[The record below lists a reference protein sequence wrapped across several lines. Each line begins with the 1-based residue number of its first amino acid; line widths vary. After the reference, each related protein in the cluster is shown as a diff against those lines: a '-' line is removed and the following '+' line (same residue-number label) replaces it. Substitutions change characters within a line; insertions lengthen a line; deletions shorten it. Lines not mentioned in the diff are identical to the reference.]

1 MKFSWYVNRLK
12 SMSAPEIAHRVRE
25 QAKRATW
32 RSYRDGWSRFRLD
45 DGPLP
50 ALPELGER
58 LEAACAR
65 EPALRER
72 IRTESR
78 KILAGELTLLGHPW
92 PAGTLAGLAVTDP
105 DVFLRD
111 PVSGRIWPNADAYC
125 FDVPYRHATGTGD
138 VKYVWEFNR
147 LQFLQAV
154 AAEARLGRDRALAG
168 KLLGVLTAWMERNPP
183 FRGINWC
190 SGIELAMRIATL
202 VIIVSLLEP
211 IEDVATRAA
220 LRTCLNAHVF
230 WLARY
235 PSLFSSANNHLVA
248 EAMGL
253 FIAGT
258 LAPDLPRAAHLAS
271 HGRAVLEREI
281 LRQIHADGVGAEQSP
296 TYTATAVE
304 MFALARLVGALKGR
318 PFSAQYDSRLAAA
331 ADYLCWMT
339 DDFGHTPAIGDNDE
353 GRVVALS
360 ADSEPGY
367 VLSVAAA
374 VGGLL
379 GRADVVRA
387 DRAPEL
393 REAFLAVPDA
403 PANPQPRVGM
413 RVFEQGGYT
422 VVREERAGV
431 PVLLVM
437 DHGPLGYLSIAAH
450 GHADALAIWLHVG
463 GTPVFVDAGTYLYHA
478 GGAWRDHFRSTA
490 AHNTVL
496 VNEESASTPSG
507 AFNWQHKARARLLS
521 RRTPPDWCIEAEH
534 DGYVGRFG
542 VMHRRQVKWS
552 PTGFDIVDRLVG
564 PGTRQRVSIRFLLAP
579 DLTADLHEGGW
590 SIALPDGGC
599 VSLVGPA
606 GFDAQRA
613 RGDAA
618 SPAGWVSPNF
628 GARRPAEQLSFSG
641 WLSGEEAVTHVSIM
655 PGGGRR

>member
-1 MKFSWYVNRLK
+1 
-12 SMSAPEIAHRVRE
+12 MSAPEIAHRLRE
-25 QAKRATW
+25 QAKRAAW
-32 RSYRDGWSRFRLD
+32 RSYRDGWSHFRLD

-50 ALPELGER
+50 ALPALAAR

-65 EPALRER
+65 QPALRER

-78 KILAGELTLLGHPW
+78 KILAGDLTLLGYTW
-92 PAGTLAGLAVTDP
+92 PAGTLADLAVTDP

-111 PVSGRIWPNADAYC
+111 PVSGQIWPNADAYC

-138 VKYVWEFNR
+138 VKYIWELNR

-154 AAEARLGRDRALAG
+154 AAEARLDNDRALAC
-168 KLLGVLTAWMERNPP
+168 KILGVLVAWMERNPP

-190 SGIELAMRIATL
+190 SGIELAMRMATL
-202 VIIVSLLEP
+202 VVLVSFLEP
-211 IEDVATRAA
+211 IEDAATRAA
-220 LRTCLNAHVF
+220 LRTFLNAHVF

-253 FIAGT
+253 FLAGT
-258 LAPDLPRAAHLAS
+258 LAPDLPCAARLAS

-281 LRQIHADGVGAEQSP
+281 LKQIHPDGVGAEQSP
-296 TYTATAVE
+296 TYTATTVE
-304 MFALARLVGALKGR
+304 MFALARVVGGLKGAS
-318 PFSAQYDSRLAAA
+318 FSAQYDNRLAAA
-331 ADYLCWMT
+331 ADFLCWMT
-339 DDFGHTPAIGDNDE
+339 DDFGRTPAIGDNDE

-360 ADSEPGY
+360 ADSEPRY

-379 GRADVVRA
+379 GRADVIRA

-393 REAFLAVPDA
+393 RDALFAVPA
-403 PANPQPRVGM
+403 VPADSRPRSGM

-422 VVREERAGV
+422 VVRDESAGV
-431 PVLLVM
+431 PVFLVM

-463 GTPVFVDAGTYLYHA
+463 GTAVFVDAGTYLYHA
-478 GGAWRDHFRSTA
+478 GGVWRDHFRSTA
-490 AHNTVL
+490 AHNTML
-496 VNEESASTPSG
+496 VNDESASTPSG

-521 RRTPPDWCIEAEH
+521 CRMPPDWCIEAEH
-534 DGYVGRFG
+534 DGYAGRFG
-542 VMHRRQVKWS
+542 LTHRRQVKRS

-564 PGTRQRVSIRFLLAP
+564 PGTKQRVSIRFLLAP
-579 DLTADLHEGGW
+579 DITASPREGGW
-590 SIALPDGGC
+590 SIALPGGGC
-599 VSLVGPA
+599 VTLAGPES
-606 GFDAQRA
+606 FDAQRA
-613 RGDAA
+613 RGDAET
-618 SPAGWVSPNF
+618 PAGWVSPGF
-628 GARRPAEQLSFSG
+628 GARRPAEQLSFDG

-655 PGGGRR
+655 PGGAR